1 MRFERWA
8 IALVAVILAAAGSAC
23 QGRPAGPSETARPTS
38 TPPPPASPTATATQ
52 AVLKIET
59 PTPTPAPASAS
70 VCPEDPR
77 VWQLV
82 PLQGGLRDPKTGK
95 PIQLPKPPQRIDPPC
110 VYEGLARDLAR
121 SLVPNPDFPAPA
133 VRGKTLSVPWFWA
146 PGMEAPTIRV
156 IVDQGVD
163 FEADYDAGGRR
174 IEDLF
179 LPYTAVATGDP
190 DYPVLVYVYRDLPGV
205 AWALGRGAGGEE
217 SLLWARVRLEG
228 GEAARFV
235 FPVVYEA
242 KTRRWVWV
250 LVCDP
255 ASSPEYPRRSGRVGG
270 GRGGPLRAAP
280 VAAGGAA
287 GPLRLKGH
295 LPGVGQP
302 GGGEAHRDAHRPPGR
317 GGGEEVRDARG
328 MAADRGDGAGDPGA
342 ASGGGGA
349 APRPRLGPGAAPGK
363 RLSGGG
369 PNFPFRLQHRA
380 HGRAGG
386 FGAGG
391 AAVRGDP
398 VSASLWRSGGIRV
411 SKVPGT

>member
-77 VWQLV
+77 AWQLV
-82 PLQGGLRDPKTGK
+82 PLQAGLRDPKTGK

-146 PGMEAPTIRV
+146 PGMEVPTIRV

-163 FEADYDAGGRR
+163 FEAGYDAGGRR
-174 IEDLF
+174 IETLF

-190 DYPVLVYVYRDLPGV
+190 DYPVLAYVYEDLPGV
-205 AWALGRGAGGEE
+205 VWALGHEEE
-217 SLLWARVRLEG
+217 SEESFLWVRIRLEG
-228 GEAARFV
+228 GEAERLV
-235 FPVVYEA
+235 LPVVYEA
-242 KTRRWVWV
+242 KTRRWVWIQYATPLPPRLIHAV
-250 LVCDP
+250 P
-255 ASSPEYPRRSGRVGG
+255 AGSAED
-270 GRGGPLRAAP
+270 
-280 VAAGGAA
+280 VAALFGL
-287 GPLRLKGH
+287 PLWRRGELLARFGLKDIF
-295 LPGVGQP
+295 PESINP
-302 GGGEAHRDAHRPPGR
+302 AEAKPIGTLIVRP
-317 GGGEEVRDARG
+317 
-328 MAADRGDGAGDPGA
+328 DGAEA
-342 ASGGGGA
+342 
-349 APRPRLGPGAAPGK
+349 RR
-363 RLSGGG
+363 
-369 PNFPFRLQHRA
+369 
-380 HGRAGG
+380 
-386 FGAGG
+386 
-391 AAVRGDP
+391 
-398 VSASLWRSGGIRV
+398 
-411 SKVPGT
+411 

>member
-77 VWQLV
+77 AWQLV
-82 PLQGGLRDPKTGK
+82 PLQAGLRDPKTGK

-121 SLVPNPDFPAPA
+121 SLVPNPDFPTPA

-146 PGMEAPTIRV
+146 PGMEAPTIGV

-163 FEADYDAGGRR
+163 FEAHYDAGGRR
-174 IEDLF
+174 IEELF

-205 AWALGRGAGGEE
+205 AWAMGRGEE
-217 SLLWARVRLEG
+217 SEESFQWARIRLEG
-228 GEAARFV
+228 GEAERLV
-235 FPVVYEA
+235 LPVVYEA

-250 LVCDP
+250 QYATPLPPRLIHAVP
-255 ASSPEYPRRSGRVGG
+255 AGSAED
-270 GRGGPLRAAP
+270 
-280 VAAGGAA
+280 VAALFGL
-287 GPLRLKGH
+287 PLWRRGELLARFGLKDIF
-295 LPGVGQP
+295 PESVNP
-302 GGGEAHRDAHRPPGR
+302 AEAKPIGTLIVRP
-317 GGGEEVRDARG
+317 
-328 MAADRGDGAGDPGA
+328 DGAEA
-342 ASGGGGA
+342 
-349 APRPRLGPGAAPGK
+349 RR
-363 RLSGGG
+363 
-369 PNFPFRLQHRA
+369 
-380 HGRAGG
+380 
-386 FGAGG
+386 
-391 AAVRGDP
+391 
-398 VSASLWRSGGIRV
+398 
-411 SKVPGT
+411 

>member
-82 PLQGGLRDPKTGK
+82 PLQGELRDPKTGK
-95 PIQLPKPPQRIDPPC
+95 PIQLPKPPQRIEPAC

-146 PGMEAPTIRV
+146 PGMEVPTIRV

-163 FEADYDAGGRR
+163 FEAHYDAGGRR
-174 IEDLF
+174 IEELF

-205 AWALGRGAGGEE
+205 AWAIGRGEGSEE
-217 SLLWARVRLEG
+217 SFQWARIRLEG
-228 GEAARFV
+228 GEAERLV
-235 FPVVYEA
+235 VPIVYEA
-242 KTRRWVWV
+242 KNRRWVWV
-250 LVCDP
+250 RYATPLPPRLIHAVPAGSAEDVAALFGLPLWRRGELLARFGLKDIFPDAADP
-255 ASSPEYPRRSGRVGG
+255 AKAKPAFTVIIRPRTGRRRGGEGCAGDGG
-270 GRGGPLRAAP
+270 G
-280 VAAGGAA
+280 
-287 GPLRLKGH
+287 
-295 LPGVGQP
+295 
-302 GGGEAHRDAHRPPGR
+302 
-317 GGGEEVRDARG
+317 
-328 MAADRGDGAGDPGA
+328 
-342 ASGGGGA
+342 SG
-349 APRPRLGPGAAPGK
+349 
-363 RLSGGG
+363 
-369 PNFPFRLQHRA
+369 
-380 HGRAGG
+380 
-386 FGAGG
+386 
-391 AAVRGDP
+391 
-398 VSASLWRSGGIRV
+398 
-411 SKVPGT
+411 

>member
-8 IALVAVILAAAGSAC
+8 IALVAVILAAGSAC

-82 PLQGGLRDPKTGK
+82 PLQAGLRDPKTGK

-121 SLVPNPDFPAPA
+121 SLVPNPDFPTPA

-156 IVDQGVD
+156 IVDQGVGY

-190 DYPVLVYVYRDLPGV
+190 DYPVLVYVYRDFPGV
-205 AWALGRGAGGEE
+205 AWALGRPVESEE
-217 SLLWARVRLEG
+217 PFQWLRIRLEG
-228 GEAARFV
+228 GEATRSV
-235 FPVVYEA
+235 FPDVYEA

-250 LVCDP
+250 QYATPLPPRDTHAVP
-255 ASSPEYPRRSGRVGG
+255 AGSAED
-270 GRGGPLRAAP
+270 
-280 VAAGGAA
+280 VAALFGL
-287 GPLRLKGH
+287 PLWRRGELLARFGLKEIF
-295 LPGVGQP
+295 PESVNP
-302 GGGEAHRDAHRPPGR
+302 AEAKPIGTLIVRP
-317 GGGEEVRDARG
+317 
-328 MAADRGDGAGDPGA
+328 DGAEA
-342 ASGGGGA
+342 
-349 APRPRLGPGAAPGK
+349 RR
-363 RLSGGG
+363 
-369 PNFPFRLQHRA
+369 
-380 HGRAGG
+380 
-386 FGAGG
+386 
-391 AAVRGDP
+391 
-398 VSASLWRSGGIRV
+398 
-411 SKVPGT
+411 

>member
-77 VWQLV
+77 AWQLV
-82 PLQGGLRDPKTGK
+82 PLQAGLRDPKTGK

-121 SLVPNPDFPAPA
+121 SLVPNPDFPAPSA
-133 VRGKTLSVPWFWA
+133 RGKTLSAPWFWA
-146 PGMEAPTIRV
+146 PGMEVPTIRV
-156 IVDQGVD
+156 IVDQGVGY
-163 FEADYDAGGRR
+163 FEADYNAGGRR

-190 DYPVLVYVYRDLPGV
+190 DYPVLVYVYRDFPGA
-205 AWALGRGAGGEE
+205 AWALGRPVESEE
-217 SLLWARVRLEG
+217 PFRWLRIRLEG
-228 GEAARFV
+228 GEATRFV

-250 LVCDP
+250 RYATPLPPRDTHAVP
-255 ASSPEYPRRSGRVGG
+255 AGSAED
-270 GRGGPLRAAP
+270 
-280 VAAGGAA
+280 VAALFGL
-287 GPLRLKGH
+287 PLWRRGELLARFGLKDIF
-295 LPGVGQP
+295 PESVNP
-302 GGGEAHRDAHRPPGR
+302 AEAKPIGTLIVRP
-317 GGGEEVRDARG
+317 
-328 MAADRGDGAGDPGA
+328 DGAEA
-342 ASGGGGA
+342 
-349 APRPRLGPGAAPGK
+349 RR
-363 RLSGGG
+363 
-369 PNFPFRLQHRA
+369 
-380 HGRAGG
+380 
-386 FGAGG
+386 
-391 AAVRGDP
+391 
-398 VSASLWRSGGIRV
+398 
-411 SKVPGT
+411 

>member
-70 VCPEDPR
+70 ACPEDPR

-121 SLVPNPDFPAPA
+121 SLVPNPDFPTPA
-133 VRGKTLSVPWFWA
+133 VRGKTLSAPWFWA
-146 PGMEAPTIRV
+146 PGMEVPTIRV
-156 IVDQGVD
+156 EVGTDYF
-163 FEADYDAGGRR
+163 FEASYDAGGRR

-190 DYPVLVYVYRDLPGV
+190 DYPVLVYVYRDYPGI
-205 AWALGRGAGGEE
+205 AWVLSRGAGSEE
-217 SLLWARVRLEG
+217 PFRWGRIRLEG

-235 FPVVYEA
+235 LAAAYEA
-242 KTRRWVWV
+242 KTRRWIPVTYPSLPPRLAHAVPAGSAEDVAALFGLPLWRRGELLARFGLKEIFPDSV
-250 LVCDP
+250 DP
-255 ASSPEYPRRSGRVGG
+255 AK
-270 GRGGPLRAAP
+270 A
-280 VAAGGAA
+280 
-287 GPLRLKGH
+287 RLAFT
-295 LPGVGQP
+295 VIV
-302 GGGEAHRDAHRPPGR
+302 RP
-317 GGGEEVRDARG
+317 
-328 MAADRGDGAGDPGA
+328 DGAEA
-342 ASGGGGA
+342 
-349 APRPRLGPGAAPGK
+349 RR
-363 RLSGGG
+363 
-369 PNFPFRLQHRA
+369 
-380 HGRAGG
+380 
-386 FGAGG
+386 
-391 AAVRGDP
+391 
-398 VSASLWRSGGIRV
+398 
-411 SKVPGT
+411 

>member
-77 VWQLV
+77 AWQLV
-82 PLQGGLRDPKTGK
+82 PLQGELRDPKTGK

-133 VRGKTLSVPWFWA
+133 VRGRTLSVPWFWA
-146 PGMEAPTIRV
+146 PGMEVPTIHV
-156 IVDQGVD
+156 EVGTDYF
-163 FEADYDAGGRR
+163 FEASYDAGGRR

-190 DYPVLVYVYRDLPGV
+190 DYPVLVYVYRDYPGV
-205 AWALGRGAGGEE
+205 AWILSRGAGSDEPFQWG
-217 SLLWARVRLEG
+217 RVRLEG

-235 FPVVYEA
+235 LAAAYEA
-242 KTRRWVWV
+242 KTRRWIPVVYPSLPPRLAHAVPAESAEDVAALFGLPLWRRGELLARFGLKDIFPDAV
-250 LVCDP
+250 DP
-255 ASSPEYPRRSGRVGG
+255 AKAKPAFTVIIRPRTGRRRGGEGCAGDGG
-270 GRGGPLRAAP
+270 G
-280 VAAGGAA
+280 
-287 GPLRLKGH
+287 
-295 LPGVGQP
+295 
-302 GGGEAHRDAHRPPGR
+302 
-317 GGGEEVRDARG
+317 
-328 MAADRGDGAGDPGA
+328 
-342 ASGGGGA
+342 SG
-349 APRPRLGPGAAPGK
+349 
-363 RLSGGG
+363 
-369 PNFPFRLQHRA
+369 
-380 HGRAGG
+380 
-386 FGAGG
+386 
-391 AAVRGDP
+391 
-398 VSASLWRSGGIRV
+398 
-411 SKVPGT
+411 

>member
-59 PTPTPAPASAS
+59 PTATPAPASAS

-77 VWQLV
+77 AWQLV
-82 PLQGGLRDPKTGK
+82 PLQAGLRDPKTGK

-121 SLVPNPDFPAPA
+121 SLVPNPDFPTPA

-156 IVDQGVD
+156 IVDQGVGY
-163 FEADYDAGGRR
+163 FEADYNAGGRR

-190 DYPVLVYVYRDLPGV
+190 DYPVLVYVYRDFPGV
-205 AWALGRGAGGEE
+205 AWALGRRVESEE
-217 SLLWARVRLEG
+217 PFQWLRIRLEG
-228 GEAARFV
+228 GETERLV
-235 FPVVYEA
+235 LPVVYEA

-250 LVCDP
+250 YYATPLPPRDTHAVP
-255 ASSPEYPRRSGRVGG
+255 AGSAED
-270 GRGGPLRAAP
+270 
-280 VAAGGAA
+280 VAALFGL
-287 GPLRLKGH
+287 PLWRRGELLARFGLKDIF
-295 LPGVGQP
+295 PESVNP
-302 GGGEAHRDAHRPPGR
+302 AEAKPIGTLIVRP
-317 GGGEEVRDARG
+317 
-328 MAADRGDGAGDPGA
+328 DGAEA
-342 ASGGGGA
+342 
-349 APRPRLGPGAAPGK
+349 RR
-363 RLSGGG
+363 
-369 PNFPFRLQHRA
+369 
-380 HGRAGG
+380 
-386 FGAGG
+386 
-391 AAVRGDP
+391 
-398 VSASLWRSGGIRV
+398 
-411 SKVPGT
+411 

>member
-38 TPPPPASPTATATQ
+38 TPPPPAFPTATATQ

-82 PLQGGLRDPKTGK
+82 PLQVGLRDPKTGK

-163 FEADYDAGGRR
+163 FEAGYDAGGRR

-190 DYPVLVYVYRDLPGV
+190 DYPVLVYVYEDLPGV
-205 AWALGRGAGGEE
+205 AWAMGRGEE
-217 SLLWARVRLEG
+217 SEESFQWARIRLEG
-228 GEAARFV
+228 GEAERLV
-235 FPVVYEA
+235 LPVVYEA
-242 KTRRWVWV
+242 KTHRWVWV
-250 LVCDP
+250 QYATPLPPRLIHAVP
-255 ASSPEYPRRSGRVGG
+255 AGSAED
-270 GRGGPLRAAP
+270 
-280 VAAGGAA
+280 VAALFGL
-287 GPLRLKGH
+287 PLWRRGELLARFGLKDIF
-295 LPGVGQP
+295 PESVNP
-302 GGGEAHRDAHRPPGR
+302 AEAKPIGTLIVRP
-317 GGGEEVRDARG
+317 
-328 MAADRGDGAGDPGA
+328 DGAEA
-342 ASGGGGA
+342 
-349 APRPRLGPGAAPGK
+349 RR
-363 RLSGGG
+363 
-369 PNFPFRLQHRA
+369 
-380 HGRAGG
+380 
-386 FGAGG
+386 
-391 AAVRGDP
+391 
-398 VSASLWRSGGIRV
+398 
-411 SKVPGT
+411 

>member
-121 SLVPNPDFPAPA
+121 SLVPNPDFPTPA

-146 PGMEAPTIRV
+146 PGMEVPTIRV
-156 IVDQGVD
+156 IVDQGVGY

-174 IEDLF
+174 IEVLF

-190 DYPVLVYVYRDLPGV
+190 DYPVLAYVYQDFPGV
-205 AWALGRGAGGEE
+205 AWALSRPVNREE
-217 SLLWARVRLEG
+217 PFQWVRVRLEG
-228 GEAARFV
+228 GETARLV

-242 KTRRWVWV
+242 KTRRWVWAWYATPLPPRTGHAV
-250 LVCDP
+250 PAGSAEDVAALFGLPLWRRGELLARFGLKDIFPDAVDP
-255 ASSPEYPRRSGRVGG
+255 AKAQPAFTVIFRPDGVEARR
-270 GRGGPLRAAP
+270 
-280 VAAGGAA
+280 
-287 GPLRLKGH
+287 
-295 LPGVGQP
+295 
-302 GGGEAHRDAHRPPGR
+302 
-317 GGGEEVRDARG
+317 
-328 MAADRGDGAGDPGA
+328 
-342 ASGGGGA
+342 
-349 APRPRLGPGAAPGK
+349 
-363 RLSGGG
+363 
-369 PNFPFRLQHRA
+369 
-380 HGRAGG
+380 
-386 FGAGG
+386 
-391 AAVRGDP
+391 
-398 VSASLWRSGGIRV
+398 
-411 SKVPGT
+411 